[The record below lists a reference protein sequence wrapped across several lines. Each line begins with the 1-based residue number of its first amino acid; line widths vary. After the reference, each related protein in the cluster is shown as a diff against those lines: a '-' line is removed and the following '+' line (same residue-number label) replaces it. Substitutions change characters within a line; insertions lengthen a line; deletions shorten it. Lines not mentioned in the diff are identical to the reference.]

1 MDIDKRLAVLGKIY
15 GIYDD
20 FSRNLDVACKRF
32 CDQCCTPN
40 VTMTTL
46 EGYLIAENMISDG
59 ESDLFEKVKTATSKK
74 RFQPK
79 TTTNRLADLCIKGK
93 DIPDEESDF
102 TGGSCPLL
110 KDHECPVYRVRPFGC
125 RCFVSKHDCR
135 EKGYADVDPFIIS
148 VNSVFLQFVEHVDY
162 KGFSGNLADVLILMA
177 SQENR
182 HNFRINT
189 LKNPHSGLTAN
200 MPIKVLMIP
209 PEHRIKIKP
218 ILKALESIKA
228 PSLSNV

>member
-1 MDIDKRLAVLGKIY
+1 MNIDTRRAVLEKVF

-20 FSRNLDVACKRF
+20 FSQNLEVACKKF

-59 ESDLFEKVKTATSKK
+59 KSDLFEKVKTATSKK

-79 TTTNRLADLCIKGK
+79 TTTNRLANLCIKGK
-93 DIPDEESDF
+93 DIPDEENDF
-102 TGGSCPLL
+102 TEGSCPLL
-110 KDHECPVYRVRPFGC
+110 EDHECPIYRVRPFGC

-162 KGFSGNLADVLILMA
+162 KGFSGNLADILILMS

-182 HNFRINT
+182 YNYRTST
-189 LKNPHSGLTAN
+189 LKNGDSGLIAN
-200 MPIKVLMIP
+200 IPIKVLIIP

-218 ILKALESIKA
+218 ILRALESIMKSKA
-228 PSLSNV
+228 SC

>member
-1 MDIDKRLAVLGKIY
+1 MKIDTRLAVLEKVF

-20 FSRNLDVACKRF
+20 FSRNLDVACKKF

-40 VTMTTL
+40 VTITTL

-59 ESDLFEKVKTATSKK
+59 KSDLFEKVKTATSKK

-79 TTTNRLADLCIKGK
+79 TTTNRLANLCIKGK
-93 DIPDEESDF
+93 DIPDEENDF
-102 TGGSCPLL
+102 TEGSCPLL
-110 KDHECPVYRVRPFGC
+110 EDHECPIYGVRPFGC

-135 EKGYADVDPFIIS
+135 EKGYADVDPLIIS

-162 KGFSGNLADVLILMA
+162 KGFSGNIADILILM
-177 SQENR
+177 SSHENR
-182 HNFRINT
+182 CNYRAST
-189 LKNPHSGLTAN
+189 LKNTKSGLISN
-200 MPIKVLMIP
+200 IPIKVLIIP

-218 ILKALESIKA
+218 ILRALESMMESKA
-228 PSLSNV
+228 SC